1 MSFFY
6 VHVVIVVDT
15 QLTANEHENDREDL
29 LVVGVGC
36 NVAETH
42 GDETGEA
49 KVEASAV
56 ATLVG
61 WVMWDFDPKLFFVKI
76 LSDSGGVTW
85 VSISSIVFVKFLS
98 VLCNIYLKLKSGSIS
113 NGQKLKLFAKLAG
126 VGFMFGAVR
135 LKWQIFVAWWGSWGN
150 PSKESSFTRV

>member
-6 VHVVIVVDT
+6 VQVVIVVDT

-42 GDETGEA
+42 GDETSEA

-56 ATLVG
+56 PTLVEGGEKTLVEGGDGGG
-61 WVMWDFDPKLFFVKI
+61 W
-76 LSDSGGVTW
+76 
-85 VSISSIVFVKFLS
+85 
-98 VLCNIYLKLKSGSIS
+98 
-113 NGQKLKLFAKLAG
+113 
-126 VGFMFGAVR
+126 
-135 LKWQIFVAWWGSWGN
+135 
-150 PSKESSFTRV
+150 

>member
-56 ATLVG
+56 PTLVEGGEKTLVEGGEGGG
-61 WVMWDFDPKLFFVKI
+61 W
-76 LSDSGGVTW
+76 
-85 VSISSIVFVKFLS
+85 
-98 VLCNIYLKLKSGSIS
+98 
-113 NGQKLKLFAKLAG
+113 
-126 VGFMFGAVR
+126 
-135 LKWQIFVAWWGSWGN
+135 
-150 PSKESSFTRV
+150 

>member
-56 ATLVG
+56 PTLVEGGEKTLVEGGDGGG
-61 WVMWDFDPKLFFVKI
+61 W
-76 LSDSGGVTW
+76 
-85 VSISSIVFVKFLS
+85 
-98 VLCNIYLKLKSGSIS
+98 
-113 NGQKLKLFAKLAG
+113 
-126 VGFMFGAVR
+126 
-135 LKWQIFVAWWGSWGN
+135 
-150 PSKESSFTRV
+150 

>member
-1 MSFFY
+1 MTLCHFFY

-56 ATLVG
+56 PTLVEGGEKTLVEGGDGGG
-61 WVMWDFDPKLFFVKI
+61 W
-76 LSDSGGVTW
+76 
-85 VSISSIVFVKFLS
+85 
-98 VLCNIYLKLKSGSIS
+98 
-113 NGQKLKLFAKLAG
+113 
-126 VGFMFGAVR
+126 
-135 LKWQIFVAWWGSWGN
+135 
-150 PSKESSFTRV
+150 

>member
-56 ATLVG
+56 PTLVEG
-61 WVMWDFDPKLFFVKI
+61 GDDSGDDSGEVEVESGESEFSQKNTQSAFLFFCELPVPTCSVFALFTSK
-76 LSDSGGVTW
+76 DTTGTWSGFNW
-85 VSISSIVFVKFLS
+85 
-98 VLCNIYLKLKSGSIS
+98 
-113 NGQKLKLFAKLAG
+113 
-126 VGFMFGAVR
+126 
-135 LKWQIFVAWWGSWGN
+135 
-150 PSKESSFTRV
+150 

>member
-42 GDETGEA
+42 GDETSEA

-56 ATLVG
+56 PTLVEGGEKTLVEGGDGGG
-61 WVMWDFDPKLFFVKI
+61 W
-76 LSDSGGVTW
+76 
-85 VSISSIVFVKFLS
+85 
-98 VLCNIYLKLKSGSIS
+98 
-113 NGQKLKLFAKLAG
+113 
-126 VGFMFGAVR
+126 
-135 LKWQIFVAWWGSWGN
+135 
-150 PSKESSFTRV
+150 

>member
-1 MSFFY
+1 MS
-6 VHVVIVVDT
+6 

-56 ATLVG
+56 PTLVEGGEKTLVEGGDGGG
-61 WVMWDFDPKLFFVKI
+61 W
-76 LSDSGGVTW
+76 
-85 VSISSIVFVKFLS
+85 
-98 VLCNIYLKLKSGSIS
+98 
-113 NGQKLKLFAKLAG
+113 
-126 VGFMFGAVR
+126 
-135 LKWQIFVAWWGSWGN
+135 
-150 PSKESSFTRV
+150 

>member
-6 VHVVIVVDT
+6 VHVVIVVVVQ
-15 QLTANEHENDREDL
+15 QLTANEHENNREDL

-56 ATLVG
+56 PTLVEG
-61 WVMWDFDPKLFFVKI
+61 GE
-76 LSDSGGVTW
+76 SSGGGW
-85 VSISSIVFVKFLS
+85 
-98 VLCNIYLKLKSGSIS
+98 
-113 NGQKLKLFAKLAG
+113 
-126 VGFMFGAVR
+126 
-135 LKWQIFVAWWGSWGN
+135 
-150 PSKESSFTRV
+150 

>member
-42 GDETGEA
+42 GDETREA

-56 ATLVG
+56 PTLVEGGEKTLVEGGDGGG
-61 WVMWDFDPKLFFVKI
+61 W
-76 LSDSGGVTW
+76 
-85 VSISSIVFVKFLS
+85 
-98 VLCNIYLKLKSGSIS
+98 
-113 NGQKLKLFAKLAG
+113 
-126 VGFMFGAVR
+126 
-135 LKWQIFVAWWGSWGN
+135 
-150 PSKESSFTRV
+150 